1 MMDGWD
7 WVWGTLMMV
16 VFWGGLAAVVVFAV
30 RAFGSNPRRVSAE
43 SDKPDAQAI
52 LDARFARGEISEEE
66 FEDRKRVLGLGGAR
80 NGQFEGRM
88 AGAR

>member
-7 WVWGTLMMV
+7 RVWGTLMMV

-30 RAFGSNPRRVSAE
+30 RAFGSNPRRVSTE
-43 SDKPDAQAI
+43 SDKPDAKAI

-66 FEDRKRVLGLGGAR
+66 FEDRKRALGLAGAR
-80 NGQFEGRM
+80 NGQFEGKI

>member
-16 VFWGGLAAVVVFAV
+16 VFWGGLAAVVVLGV
-30 RAFGSNPRRVSAE
+30 RAFGSNPRRGPAE
-43 SDKPDAQAI
+43 SDKPDAEAI

-66 FEDRKRVLGLGGAR
+66 FEDRKRALGLDGGR
-80 NGQFEGRM
+80 NGQFEGKI

>member
-16 VFWGGLAAVVVFAV
+16 VFWGGLTAVVVLAV
-30 RAFGSNPRRVSAE
+30 RAFGSNSRRGSAE
-43 SDKPDAQAI
+43 SDRPDARAI

-66 FEDRKRVLGLGGAR
+66 FEDRKRALGLAVGR
-80 NGQFEGRM
+80 NGQFEGKI